1 MLRFH
6 LLPIPRSHC
15 QRFPFLPSSSLLLLL
30 LLLLLFYF
38 IFLTLGC
45 IADSNASVLDFET
58 SIKVRRLVHAARRH
72 VFRSDFTLKHYTLN
86 SYVFYFPIPLPPRQ
100 EHMKQFHSPLSQWQ
114 HVVLGITL
122 GGMVTSNIDLHITL
136 FF

>member
-30 LLLLLFYF
+30 LLLLLLFYF
-38 IFLTLGC
+38 IFLTLRC

-100 EHMKQFHSPLSQWQ
+100 EHVKQFHSPP
-114 HVVLGITL
+114 VT
-122 GGMVTSNIDLHITL
+122 VTSNIDL
-136 FF
+136 

>member
-1 MLRFH
+1 MT
-6 LLPIPRSHC
+6 LLTYAPILSFTNP
-15 QRFPFLPSSSLLLLL
+15 PVTLPKISLSSF
-30 LLLLLFYF
+30 LLLLFYF
-38 IFLTLGC
+38 IFLTLGF

-100 EHMKQFHSPLSQWQ
+100 EHVKQFHSPP
-114 HVVLGITL
+114 
-122 GGMVTSNIDLHITL
+122 VTVAARCSGDYLRGNGNK
-136 FF
+136 

>member
-1 MLRFH
+1 MLRFYF
-6 LLPIPRSHC
+6 LPIPQSHC

-58 SIKVRRLVHAARRH
+58 SITVRRLVRAVRRH
-72 VFRSDFTLKHYTLN
+72 VFEVILR
-86 SYVFYFPIPLPPRQ
+86 
-100 EHMKQFHSPLSQWQ
+100 
-114 HVVLGITL
+114 
-122 GGMVTSNIDLHITL
+122 
-136 FF
+136 

>member
-30 LLLLLFYF
+30 LLLFYF
-38 IFLTLGC
+38 IFLTLRC

-100 EHMKQFHSPLSQWQ
+100 EHMKQFDPPLAPVAATEKCW
-114 HVVLGITL
+114 LGEGLVDTFPEFC
-122 GGMVTSNIDLHITL
+122 IDPLL
-136 FF
+136 